1 VATYGTAVFSFE
13 FMLVE
18 VSMMNMILGSLSLLD
33 GGGISS
39 SSVSSAI
46 AGAPDVIAST
56 NPAQIH
62 LKFRVK
68 AFIVVPS
75 KNRLPVKIKV
85 SPSPS

>member
-1 VATYGTAVFSFE
+1 
-13 FMLVE
+13 
-18 VSMMNMILGSLSLLD
+18 MMNMILGSVASED
-33 GGGISS
+33 GGGTSR

-46 AGAPDVIAST
+46 AGAPAVIASR

-75 KNRLPVKIKV
+75 KYLLPVTIKV
-85 SPSPS
+85 SLSPW